1 MSELRCQHVWF
12 LLRDMSGESAHTS
25 LLDLQ
30 WTTFSLCLHLSLYI
44 LMSLCASQFLT
55 MIRSLVRLGWDLWL
69 INFLKA
75 LSPNAVTS

>member
-12 LLRDMSGESAHTS
+12 LLRDMSGESAHTC

-30 WTTFSLCLHLSLYI
+30 WATFSLRLHLSLYI
-44 LMSLCASQFLT
+44 LMSLCVSKFLT

-69 INFLKA
+69 INF
-75 LSPNAVTS
+75 

>member
-12 LLRDMSGESAHTS
+12 LLRDMSGESAHTC

-30 WTTFSLCLHLSLYI
+30 WATFSLRLHLSLYI

-69 INFLKA
+69 INF
-75 LSPNAVTS
+75 